1 MYIYKIDTTP
11 KYAATGYYTTGLFY
25 GNKPAIDKLWYSA
38 SLNFKALV
46 AGQSF
51 DISYSTD
58 YGVSWT
64 SIGTASY
71 TADGGIAEKNIL
83 FPSGTVSKVI
93 EVKATITAGTNQLT
107 TPILKDVVFRYRPIA
122 EERYRWTLNLKCT
135 DNMGLVDRQSEEPL
149 RGIDLRNSLLTA
161 KETKSTVDFE
171 DVDFF
176 ETELNEE
183 LTATDATISLKST
196 AGMPKKGRF
205 KIDNEWI
212 TYTNRG
218 ANRVTGC
225 MRGARGTTKSTHSTG
240 TTVSNLYKVLVRQY
254 EEKVRTINE
263 SQASEYYIKVMLE
276 EV

>member
-1 MYIYKIDTTP
+1 MYIYKIDPTP
-11 KYAATGYYTTGLFY
+11 KYVTSGFSTTGSFY

-38 SLNFKALV
+38 SINFKALA
-46 AGQSF
+46 AGEQL

-58 YGVSWT
+58 YGVTFT

-71 TADGGIAEKNIL
+71 TSDGGISEKVIL
-83 FPSGTVSKVI
+83 FPSGTVSKQI
-93 EVKATITAGTNQLT
+93 DVKVTLTSGTSQLT
-107 TPILKDVVFRYRPIA
+107 TPILKDIVVRYRPIA

-135 DNMGLVDRQSEEPL
+135 DNMELVDRQSEEPL
-149 RGIDLRNSLLTA
+149 RGIELRNSLLTA

-176 ETELNEE
+176 ETELNET
-183 LTATDATISLKST
+183 LSATDTTISLKST

-225 MRGARGTTKSTHSTG
+225 TRGARGTTKATHSNG
-240 TTVSNLYKVLVRQY
+240 TAVSNLYKVLVKQY
-254 EEKVRTINE
+254 QEEIRNINE
-263 SQASEYYIKVMLE
+263 AQGNEFYIKVMLE